1 MSFFRNIENLTE
13 LKAEYRRLALE
24 NHPDK
29 GGSTEKMQELN
40 AEFDLLF
47 RTMNIMK
54 PVHARTEETAEGYR
68 SQFYTANGWA
78 GENYSLYRTTKEI
91 TALIRDGIKQMYPL
105 TKWSVSFSSYSGG
118 STIRVVLMEAPY
130 NIFREDAD
138 IKFNNY
144 KLNQYYLHEETN
156 LTEQA
161 LDMFQKVNDL
171 IRSYHFS
178 DCDGMID
185 YFDVNFWYDIEIGK
199 WDKPFKVVP
208 KTPRIGVQANPKN
221 KQVAEIKN
229 GKYDFSITPDVD
241 TRDQSKLFVVKC
253 STPLDRDE
261 YGHLAALIKTIGGYY
276 SKFKHGFIFREN
288 PSEKLKAIMA

>member
-1 MSFFRNIENLTE
+1 MSFFKNIKNLTE

-47 RTMNIMK
+47 RTLNIME
-54 PVHARTEETAEGYR
+54 PAHARTEETADAYR
-68 SQFYTANGWA
+68 RQFYTANGWA
-78 GENYSLYRTTKEI
+78 GENYSVYRTTKEI

-105 TKWSVSFSSYSGG
+105 TKWSVSFHSYSGG
-118 STIRVVLMEAPY
+118 STIRVMLMEAPY
-130 NIFREDAD
+130 NVFREDAD
-138 IKFNNY
+138 IKFNSY
-144 KLNQYYLHEETN
+144 DLNQYHLDKETN

-161 LDMFQKVNDL
+161 LDMFQKVNAL

-185 YFDVNFWYDIEIGK
+185 YFDVNFWYDISIGK

-208 KTPRIGVQANPKN
+208 KTPRIGVQANPKD
-221 KQVAEIKN
+221 KKVVAN
-229 GKYDFSITPDVD
+229 YGKYDFSITPDVD
-241 TRDQSKLFVVKC
+241 TRDQSEMYVVKC

-261 YGHLAALIKTIGGYY
+261 YGRLAALIKTIGGYY